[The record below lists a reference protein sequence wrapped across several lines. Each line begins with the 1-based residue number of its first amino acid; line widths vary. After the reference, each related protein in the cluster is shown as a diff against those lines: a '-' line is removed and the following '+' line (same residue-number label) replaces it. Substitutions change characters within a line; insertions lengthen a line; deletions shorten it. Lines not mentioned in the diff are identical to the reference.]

1 MKWPSPNTC
10 LFFVLHSSGESSYSS
25 CWFRSE
31 FRSLC
36 FFVTIGSFSYLKSLI
51 SACAVFQ
58 NTIYLWHVFISFLY
72 KTVKTFLDVE
82 QILCP
87 LTFTQRNI
95 TAWLTDPWGLLNP
108 RAKDRNKLWAEQN
121 IMWFETLQT
130 PVGLIQ
136 CSAER
141 NRYFLVI
148 IDRRPTFTFIK
159 IDGPPVGTTNTA
171 HWYQN
176 RLVLSLKLKGFLINY
191 QGSLCSV
198 QTLFIF
204 RCKG

>member
-10 LFFVLHSSGESSYSS
+10 LFFVLHSAGESSYSS

-72 KTVKTFLDVE
+72 KTVKTFLNVE

-108 RAKDRNKLWAEQN
+108 RAKDRNKLWAEYNVIWN
-121 IMWFETLQT
+121 ITDSCSFN
-130 PVGLIQ
+130 PVQ
-136 CSAER
+136 CREESILLGYYWSAS
-141 NRYFLVI
+141 NFH
-148 IDRRPTFTFIK
+148 F
-159 IDGPPVGTTNTA
+159 
-171 HWYQN
+171 H
-176 RLVLSLKLKGFLINY
+176 
-191 QGSLCSV
+191 
-198 QTLFIF
+198 
-204 RCKG
+204 